1 MHIQPVTSYDRY
13 NDWKMKILKQFNH
26 KDGMQKEQKQNKMKW
41 KSFVKWNSP
50 LECLVDMNATLWNQN
65 LHILHKKCW

>member
-26 KDGMQKEQKQNKMKW
+26 KDGMQKEQKQNKMKIICQ
-41 KSFVKWNSP
+41 VK
-50 LECLVDMNATLWNQN
+50 
-65 LHILHKKCW
+65 